1 VHPLSILNQEFLA
14 RGWNRKPT
22 GRLLAEL
29 AFHVTLALGGL
40 VLVVLSRTVLLDV
53 LGVLLSALGSLGVS
67 TNTHTSSHYATCNR
81 RWVNRALTYFGY
93 PLFLG
98 MSATYWWHKH
108 VAVHHPTP
116 NVMGLDDDADLLP
129 TFTLTEK
136 DVAEARGLRRW
147 WFEHQWLTIPFA
159 IAFNALNVQ
168 QTGVRYLFGCLR
180 DPARRT
186 AAHVHDGLMLLG
198 HVALWLVIPAFFF
211 GPLPVLALYAV
222 RVVLLGYAI
231 FIAFAPAHF
240 PEEAAFLDRE
250 GKGRAEYFRKADY
263 ILLQT
268 STTLNFRT
276 GLLGRLFCAG
286 VDYQI
291 EHHLFPGYS
300 HVYYP
305 QMSRILQ
312 RFCEENGY
320 PYRTLGWWEA
330 IWKSLVVFRKP
341 KPIHSRLLALRGK
354 VSAAAAQEGSALDV
368 LDGQEQVA

>member
-1 VHPLSILNQEFLA
+1 VHSLSVLNQEFLA

-22 GRLLAEL
+22 GRLLTEL
-29 AFHVTLALGGL
+29 AFHLTLAVGGL
-40 VLVVLSRTVLLDV
+40 AVVVVSRSLLLDA
-53 LGVLLSALGSLGVS
+53 LGLLLSSMGSLGIA
-67 TNTHTSSHYATCNR
+67 TNTHTSSHYATSNR
-81 RWVNRALTYFGY
+81 RWMNRALTYFGY

-98 MSATYWWHKH
+98 MSATYWWQKH

-116 NVMGLDDDADLLP
+116 NVIGLDDDADLLP
-129 TFTLTEK
+129 AFTLHQR
-136 DVAEARGLRRW
+136 DVAQARGLRRW
-147 WFEHQWLTIPFA
+147 WFEHQWLGIFFA
-159 IAFNALNVQ
+159 IAFNAANVQ
-168 QTGVRYLFGCLR
+168 KAGVQYLVGCLR
-180 DPARRT
+180 DPARRKP
-186 AAHVHDGLMLLG
+186 AHFYDALMLVG
-198 HVALWLVIPAFFF
+198 HVALWLVIPALFF

-240 PEEAAFLDRE
+240 PEEAVFLDRE
-250 GKGRAEYFRKADY
+250 GRNRPEYFRKADY

-276 GLLGRLFCAG
+276 GFFGRLFCAG

-305 QMSRILQ
+305 EMSRILK

-320 PYRTLGWWEA
+320 PYRTLGWWES
-330 IWKSLVVFRKP
+330 IWKSLVVFRRP
-341 KPIHSRLLALRGK
+341 KPVYPRLGMLR
-354 VSAAAAQEGSALDV
+354 AAEPTVESGESQAVEL

>member
-1 VHPLSILNQEFLA
+1 MHALSVLNQEFLA

-22 GRLLAEL
+22 GRLVAEL
-29 AFHVTLALGGL
+29 GFHVTLAVGGL
-40 VLVVLSRTVLLDV
+40 AVVVLAHNLALDA
-53 LGVLLSALGSLGVS
+53 LGLLLSTMGSLGVS

-81 RWVNRALTYFGY
+81 RWANRALTYFGY

-98 MSATYWWHKH
+98 MSATYWWQKH

-116 NVMGLDDDADLLP
+116 NVIGLDDDADLLP
-129 TFTLTEK
+129 AFTINIR
-136 DVAEARGLRRW
+136 DVAQARGLRRW
-147 WFEHQWLTIPFA
+147 WFDHQWLGIFFA

-168 QTGVRYLFGCLR
+168 RAGIQYLVACLR
-180 DPARRT
+180 DPARRK
-186 AAHVHDGLMLLG
+186 AAHGYDALMLVG
-198 HVALWLVIPAFFF
+198 HVALWLVIPSLFF

-231 FIAFAPAHF
+231 FVAFAPAHF
-240 PEEAAFLDRE
+240 PEEAAFLDRQD
-250 GKGRAEYFRKADY
+250 RNRPEYFRRADF

-268 STTLNFRT
+268 ATTLNFRT
-276 GLLGRLFCAG
+276 GFFGRLFCAG

-305 QMSRILQ
+305 RMSRILK

-330 IWKSLVVFRKP
+330 IWKSLVVFRRP
-341 KPIHSRLLALRGK
+341 KPVYPQLEVLRGA
-354 VSAAAAQEGSALDV
+354 VPSVESSEREAVELLS
-368 LDGQEQVA
+368 GQEQVA

>member
-1 VHPLSILNQEFLA
+1 MHPLSILNQEFLA

-22 GRLLAEL
+22 ARLLAEL
-29 AFHVTLALGGL
+29 AFHLTLAVGGL
-40 VLVVLSRTVLLDV
+40 VVLVVSRNVLLDA
-53 LGVLLSALGSLGVS
+53 LGLLLSSMGSLGIS

-81 RWVNRALTYFGY
+81 RWMNRALTYFGY

-98 MSATYWWHKH
+98 MSATYWWQKH

-116 NVMGLDDDADLLP
+116 NVIGLDDDADLLP
-129 TFTLTEK
+129 AFTINQR
-136 DVAEARGLRRW
+136 DVTQARGLRRW
-147 WFEHQWLTIPFA
+147 WFEHQWLGIFFA
-159 IAFNALNVQ
+159 IAFNAANVQ
-168 QTGVRYLFGCLR
+168 RAGVKYIVGCLR
-180 DPARRT
+180 DPERRKP
-186 AAHVHDGLMLLG
+186 AHVWDALMLVG
-198 HVALWLVIPAFFF
+198 HVALWLVIPAVFF

-222 RVVLLGYAI
+222 RVVLLGYGI

-250 GKGRAEYFRKADY
+250 GRSRPEYFRKADY

-276 GLLGRLFCAG
+276 GFFGRLFCAG

-305 QMSRILQ
+305 EMSRILK

-330 IWKSLVVFRKP
+330 IWKSLVVFRTP
-341 KPIHSRLLALRGK
+341 KPIYPRLEALHGAVP
-354 VSAAAAQEGSALDV
+354 VSESGESQAVEL

>member
-22 GRLLAEL
+22 GRILAEL
-29 AFHVTLALGGL
+29 GFHVTLALGGL
-40 VLVVLSRTVLLDV
+40 AIVVLSRSVLLDG
-53 LGVLLSALGSLGVS
+53 LGLLLSTMGSLGVS
-67 TNTHTSSHYATCNR
+67 TNTHTSSHYATANR
-81 RWVNRALTYFGY
+81 RWVNRALTWFGY

-116 NVMGLDDDADLLP
+116 NVIGLDDDADLLP
-129 TFTLTEK
+129 TFTIHEK
-136 DVAEARGLRRW
+136 DVLEARGLRRW
-147 WFEHQWLTIPFA
+147 WLERQWLAIPFA

-168 QTGVRYLFGCLR
+168 QAGVRYLLGCLR

-186 AAHVHDGLMLLG
+186 AAHVHDLLMLLG

-211 GPLPVLALYAV
+211 GVLPVVALYAV

-240 PEEAAFLDRE
+240 PEEAALLDRE
-250 GKGRAEYFRKADY
+250 GKERAEYFRKADY
-263 ILLQT
+263 LLLQT

-276 GLLGRLFCAG
+276 GFFGRLFCAG

-305 QMSRILQ
+305 RMSRILQ
-312 RFCEENGY
+312 RYCLAHGY

-330 IWKSLVVFRKP
+330 VWKSLVIFRRP
-341 KPIHSRLLALRGK
+341 KPSYPRLAALRGA
-354 VSAAAAQEGSALDV
+354 VPAGESPEPLAANLLAE
-368 LDGQEQVA
+368 QEQVA

>member
-1 VHPLSILNQEFLA
+1 MHPLSLLNQEFIA

-29 AFHVTLALGGL
+29 ALHVTLALGGIA
-40 VLVVLSRTVLLDV
+40 LVVLARSPWLDA
-53 LGVLLSALGSLGVS
+53 LGILVSTMGSLGVS
-67 TNTHTSSHYATCNR
+67 TNTHTSSHYSTATR

-98 MSATYWWHKH
+98 MSATYWWQKH

-116 NVMGLDDDADLLP
+116 NVIGLDDDADLLP
-129 TFTLTEK
+129 TFTITER

-147 WFEHQWLTIPFA
+147 WFEHQWLAIPFA

-168 QTGVRYLFGCLR
+168 QAGVRYLVGCLR
-180 DPARRT
+180 DSSRRT
-186 AAHVHDGLMLLG
+186 KAHVHDALALLG

-211 GPLPVLALYAV
+211 GPLAVLGLYAV

-240 PEEAAFLDRE
+240 PAEAAFVDRE
-250 GKGRAEYFRKADY
+250 GKSRAEYFRKADY
-263 ILLQT
+263 IFLQT

-276 GLLGRLFCAG
+276 GFLGRLFCAG

-305 QMSRILQ
+305 QMSRILR
-312 RFCEENGY
+312 RFCEEQGY

-330 IWKSLVVFRKP
+330 VWKSLVVFRKP
-341 KPIHSRLLALRGK
+341 KPILPRLMTVHGP
-354 VSAAAAQEGSALDV
+354 VPAAEAPESVAIVGDMI
-368 LDGQEQVA
+368 EQVA

>member
-1 VHPLSILNQEFLA
+1 MHPLSVMNQEFLA

-22 GRLLAEL
+22 GRLLSEL
-29 AFHVTLALGGL
+29 AFHLSLALGGL
-40 VLVVLSRTVLLDV
+40 AVVAFSRVLLLDV
-53 LGVLLSALGSLGVS
+53 LGVLLSTMGSLGIS
-67 TNTHTSSHYATCNR
+67 TNTHTSSHYATSNR

-98 MSATYWWHKH
+98 MSATYWWQKH

-116 NVMGLDDDADLLP
+116 NVIGLDDDADLLP
-129 TFTLTEK
+129 TFTLTTR
-136 DVAEARGLRRW
+136 DVAQARGLRRW
-147 WFEHQWLTIPFA
+147 WFEHQWLVIFFA
-159 IAFNALNVQ
+159 IAFNALNVV
-168 QTGVRYLFGCLR
+168 QTGVRYLVGCLR
-180 DPARRT
+180 DPKRRT
-186 AAHVHDGLMLLG
+186 KAHVYDALMLVG
-198 HVALWLVIPAFFF
+198 HVTLWLVVPSFFF
-211 GPLPVLALYAV
+211 GPLPVLALYGV

-250 GKGRAEYFRKADY
+250 GRERAEYFRKADF

-276 GLLGRLFCAG
+276 GFFGRLFCAG

-305 QMSRILQ
+305 RMSRILK

-330 IWKSLVVFRKP
+330 VWKSLVVFRRP
-341 KPIHSRLLALRGK
+341 KPVYPRLTGLRGARLATESQERRAPELLA
-354 VSAAAAQEGSALDV
+354 
-368 LDGQEQVA
+368 GQEQVA

>member
-1 VHPLSILNQEFLA
+1 MHPLSILNQEFLA

-22 GRLLAEL
+22 ARLLLEL

-40 VLVVLSRTVLLDV
+40 VLVVMSHKLLIQA
-53 LGVLLSALGSLGVS
+53 LGLLLSTMGSLGVA
-67 TNTHTSSHYATCNR
+67 TNTHTSSHYATANK

-98 MSATYWWHKH
+98 MSATYWWQKH

-116 NVMGLDDDADLLP
+116 NVIGLDDDADLLP
-129 TFTLTEK
+129 AFTISER
-136 DVAEARGLRRW
+136 DVANARGLRRW
-147 WFEHQWLTIPFA
+147 WFQHQWLAIFFA
-159 IAFNALNVQ
+159 IAFNAANVE
-168 QTGVRYLFGCLR
+168 QTGVRYVVGCLR
-180 DPARRT
+180 DPSRRK
-186 AAHVHDGLMLLG
+186 AAHVYDALMLVG
-198 HVALWLVIPAFFF
+198 HVALWLVIPAIIF

-276 GLLGRLFCAG
+276 GFFGRLFCAG

-305 QMSRILQ
+305 EMSRILK
-312 RFCEENGY
+312 RFCEVNGY
-320 PYRTLGWWEA
+320 PYRTLGWWES
-330 IWKSLVVFRKP
+330 IWKSLVVFSKP
-341 KPIHSRLLALRGK
+341 KPVYPKLETLRGALRAAEAER
-354 VSAAAAQEGSALDV
+354 SADTELVFEQE
-368 LDGQEQVA
+368 EVA